1 MSEKKGTSFVGG
13 WGNSGL
19 ESEQDSDKF
28 SDEEGPD
35 FGKYEDCPVA
45 TGGWNSTDD

>member
-1 MSEKKGTSFVGG
+1 MSEKKSMSFVGG

-19 ESEQDSDKF
+19 GENQDSDKS

-35 FGKYEDCPVA
+35 FSKYEYYPVA